1 MVFFFLGLG
10 LAYVAGCYYLASQYV
25 RPGTQNAGPPPE
37 GFAQSVGYNSWV
49 SDTLQSGKPVFV
61 LVHGY
66 GGTQYG
72 WKDVASALREKGY
85 GVVIPALPGHDNR
98 TDEMSGFG
106 VKESQVILDGATWI
120 REKAGE
126 DTKIVL
132 VGISMGGAACWL
144 AAEKDPEIH
153 AVATEGSFARL
164 DVATKSWFNRK
175 APGSSTYLAPVIWFA
190 KRMTGI
196 DPATVNPVESAA
208 KWKGKRSL
216 VIHGES
222 DELFPMSNAQEL
234 SEAAACELWAV
245 NGAPHAH
252 CSTINVD
259 KYVDRL
265 VRLAVST
272 DETEGRPRD
281 IP

>member
-1 MVFFFLGLG
+1 MRRKRRWRRVVFFFLGLG
-10 LAYVAGCYYLASQYV
+10 LAYVAGCYYLASKYV
-25 RPGTQNAGPPPE
+25 RPGTPNAGPSPE

-72 WKDVASALREKGY
+72 WKDVAGQLRDKGF

-98 TDEMSGFG
+98 ADETCGFA
-106 VKESQVILDGATWI
+106 VKESQIVLDGVKWI
-120 REKAGE
+120 RDKAGAE
-126 DTKIVL
+126 TQVIL

-144 AAEKDPEIH
+144 ASEQDPTIY
-153 AVATEGSFARL
+153 AVATEGCFARL
-164 DVATKSWFNRK
+164 EPATKNWFDRK
-175 APGSSTYLAPVIWFA
+175 ASGASTYLSPVIWFA

-216 VIHGES
+216 IIHGSS
-222 DELFPMSNAQEL
+222 DELFPLSNGEAL
-234 SEAAACELWAV
+234 AEAAGTKIWIV

-252 CSTINVD
+252 CSTLNVD
-259 KYVDRL
+259 KYVGQL
-265 VRLAVST
+265 VALA
-272 DETEGRPRD
+272 E
-281 IP
+281 